1 LIREDLAGQ
10 VLESIFHVV
19 PDMRNVRA
27 DGEENQETRKYGQEM
42 VESHAAALTEN
53 FILPTFANCAT
64 EQV

>member
-1 LIREDLAGQ
+1 
-10 VLESIFHVV
+10 
-19 PDMRNVRA
+19 MRNVRA